1 MPAEKLKKL
10 IVSSVVTAVLLL
22 FILLSIMVYQMISIK
37 TLQRRIDAL
46 EEQKEQL
53 LVEKSETE
61 DKIEIWLSEWKI
73 DEKARE
79 LGWVYKQD
87 K

>member
-37 TLQRRIDAL
+37 TLQRKIDAL

-61 DKIEIWLSEWKI
+61 DQIEIWLSEWKI

>member
-37 TLQRRIDAL
+37 TLQNEIDAL
-46 EEQKEQL
+46 EEQKQEL
-53 LVEKSETE
+53 LLEKSETE
-61 DKIEIWLSEWKI
+61 DQIEIWLSEWKI

>member
-22 FILLSIMVYQMISIK
+22 FILLSIMVYQMIAIVNGRK
-37 TLQRRIDAL
+37 KIDAL
-46 EEQKEQL
+46 NQKIAELEQEIEETDAEIQL
-53 LVEKSETE
+53 
-61 DKIEIWLSEWKI
+61 WLSDWK
-73 DEKARE
+73 EEERQRE
-79 LGWVYKQD
+79 LGWSYPED

>member
-37 TLQRRIDAL
+37 TLQNKIDAL
-46 EEQKEQL
+46 EEQKQEL
-53 LVEKSETE
+53 LLEKSEAE
-61 DKIEIWLSEWKI
+61 DQIEIWLSEWKI